1 MCTAYGHC
9 TVTYCDTHILFFYT
23 FFLHI
28 NAFLYSVS
36 YSIRKTD
43 LIFEQ
48 LLSHFSTHNTNIR
61 YIFHQFDLFVVFDML
76 LDFIFNAS
84 NLESLLNQM
93 VHH

>member
-1 MCTAYGHC
+1 
-9 TVTYCDTHILFFYT
+9 
-23 FFLHI
+23 
-28 NAFLYSVS
+28 
-36 YSIRKTD
+36 
-43 LIFEQ
+43 
-48 LLSHFSTHNTNIR
+48 LSHFSTHNTNIR